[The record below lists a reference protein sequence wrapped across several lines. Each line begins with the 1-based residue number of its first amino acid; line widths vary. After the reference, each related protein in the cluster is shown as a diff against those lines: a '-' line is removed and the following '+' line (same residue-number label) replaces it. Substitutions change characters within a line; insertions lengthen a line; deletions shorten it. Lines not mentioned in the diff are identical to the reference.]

1 MAKTG
6 RPKKGESEGGTT
18 QVRCFDDMAEKLS
31 DLTLVLPLS
40 TAQILQRVA
49 GANLN
54 ELHETHAARIEQVKA
69 KRRAAEEA
77 ERQAKEE
84 SVKLLSEEP
93 KPRRKPKAES

>member
-6 RPKKGESEGGTT
+6 RPRNGESDGSTT
-18 QVRCFDDMAEKLS
+18 QVRCFEEMARKLS
-31 DLTLVLPLS
+31 DLALVLPLS

-49 GANLN
+49 GANLD
-54 ELHETHAARIEQVKA
+54 ELYETHEKRIAEVKA
-69 KRRAAEEA
+69 KRRAAAEA

-84 SVKLLSEEP
+84 SARLLSEEG